1 MPLRRIADDICCVD
15 CDQIF
20 NALQVSEGGQCPNV
34 RCPSNSDMA
43 LGVVLSQINRLNDKK
58 PLELSVT
65 RALSGLVPIRADIAD
80 AQDPA
85 VLSSL
90 RSLLLV
96 VVSAIA
102 EIEAKRHN
110 DQV

>member
-1 MPLRRIADDICCVD
+1 MPLKRLAGDICCVD

-20 NALQVSEGGQCPNV
+20 NELKVSEGGQCPNV

-43 LGVVLSQINRLNDKK
+43 FGVVLSHIDRLNEKK
-58 PLELSVT
+58 PPELSVT
-65 RALSGLVPIRADIAD
+65 RALSGLLPIRADLVD

-90 RSLLLV
+90 RSLLMV
-96 VVSAIA
+96 VASAIA

-110 DQV
+110 D